1 MQENKNSFD
10 DIILDKTNKSE
21 KIKKILLRVIA
32 LVILFLVVMIV
43 MKLINSG
50 DTPSKQNIFPAEPD

>member
-1 MQENKNSFD
+1 MKKGEKMQENKNSFD

-43 MKLINSG
+43 MKHQFLLYLDHKN
-50 DTPSKQNIFPAEPD
+50 